1 MSKKQIIKR
10 LLQIVIVLIGISF
23 ITFALTFM
31 SPGDPVRNMY
41 TATGVMPTEE
51 MVQETREELGLNDPF
66 LVQYTRWLKNCLKGD
81 FGKSYSLNK
90 PVTELLAAR
99 LWPTLKLTLMA
110 MILMLVISVP
120 LGMLSAIYKDKWIDY
135 LVRGITFLGCA
146 MPNFWV
152 GLLLMLAFCVYIN
165 AFPVISSAGDFKS
178 LFLPAL
184 TLAIAMSSKYTRQVR
199 TAVLDE
205 LSQDYVIGA
214 QARGVKKSKI
224 IWGNV
229 FPNSLLPLITMFGL
243 SIGSLLGGTSVVE
256 VIFSYPGLGNLA
268 VSAITS
274 SDYNL
279 IQGYVLWLA
288 LIYMVI
294 NLIVDASYVGTVT
307 GVLAGY
313 FGGVIDAVIMRI
325 ADMMLAFP
333 GLVLALAVAGIMGA
347 SIKNAII
354 AIVVVSWTKYAR
366 LARSLVMKIRDR
378 DYVSAAIVTGSKT
391 PYMLFRYM
399 LPNALPTLI
408 ITAATDIGSM
418 MLELAA
424 MSFLGFGAKPPA
436 PEWGYMLN
444 EGRACMQSAPWL
456 MIFPGLAIFV
466 VVVVFNML
474 GDSIRDILDPRNE

>member
-1 MSKKQIIKR
+1 MKKKNRFLANKTFVVFSILAVCII
-10 LLQIVIVLIGISF
+10 LAAV
-23 ITFALTFM
+23 FAPVVTR
-31 SPGDPVRNMY
+31 GVDP
-41 TATGVMPTEE
+41 
-51 MVQETREELGLNDPF
+51 
-66 LVQYTRWLKNCLKGD
+66 LKGSLVD
-81 FGKSYSLNK
+81 ALLPPCKEHIFGTDKMGRDIFSRVIYG
-90 PVTELLAAR
+90 AR
-99 LWPTLKLTLMA
+99 A
-110 MILMLVISVP
+110 S
-120 LGMLSAIYKDKWIDY
+120 LSA
-135 LVRGITFLGCA
+135 TF
-146 MPNFWV
+146 
-152 GLLLMLAFCVYIN
+152 
-165 AFPVISSAGDFKS
+165 
-178 LFLPAL
+178 
-184 TLAIAMSSKYTRQVR
+184 
-199 TAVLDE
+199 
-205 LSQDYVIGA
+205 
-214 QARGVKKSKI
+214 GV
-224 IWGNV
+224 V
-229 FPNSLLPLITMFGL
+229 
-243 SIGSLLGGTSVVE
+243 
-256 VIFSYPGLGNLA
+256 
-268 VSAITS
+268 
-274 SDYNL
+274 
-279 IQGYVLWLA
+279 A
-288 LIYMVI
+288 LIF
-294 NLIVDASYVGTVT
+294 LVGTVT

-333 GLVLALAVAGIMGA
+333 GLVLALAVAGLMGA

>member
-1 MSKKQIIKR
+1 MKKQKNENVSY
-10 LLQIVIVLIGISF
+10 LSEVLDKLKEHKMAMAGLVVLIVEILMVVF
-23 ITFALTFM
+23 LPMILKL
-31 SPGDPVRNMY
+31 DPYTSDY
-41 TATGVMPTEE
+41 TAFSAAPGGAHI
-51 MVQETREELGLNDPF
+51 LGTDAIGRDVF
-66 LVQYTRWLKNCLKGD
+66 
-81 FGKSYSLNK
+81 
-90 PVTELLAAR
+90 AR
-99 LWPTLKLTLMA
+99 LMYGGRTSLLVGFVSTL
-110 MILMLVISVP
+110 ISCAIGVP
-120 LGMLSAIYKDKWIDY
+120 LG
-135 LVRGITFLGCA
+135 LV
-146 MPNFWV
+146 
-152 GLLLMLAFCVYIN
+152 
-165 AFPVISSAGDFKS
+165 AG
-178 LFLPAL
+178 
-184 TLAIAMSSKYTRQVR
+184 Y
-199 TAVLDE
+199 
-205 LSQDYVIGA
+205 
-214 QARGVKKSKI
+214 ARGKA
-224 IWGNV
+224 
-229 FPNSLLPLITMFGL
+229 
-243 SIGSLLGGTSVVE
+243 E
-256 VIFSYPGLGNLA
+256 
-268 VSAITS
+268 
-274 SDYNL
+274 
-279 IQGYVLWLA
+279 
-288 LIYMVI
+288 
-294 NLIVDASYVGTVT
+294 
-307 GVLAGY
+307 
-313 FGGVIDAVIMRI
+313 AVIMRI

-354 AIVVVSWTKYAR
+354 AIVVVSWTKDAR

>member
-1 MSKKQIIKR
+1 MKKKNRFLANKTFVVFSILAVCII
-10 LLQIVIVLIGISF
+10 LAAV
-23 ITFALTFM
+23 FAPVVTR
-31 SPGDPVRNMY
+31 GVDP
-41 TATGVMPTEE
+41 
-51 MVQETREELGLNDPF
+51 
-66 LVQYTRWLKNCLKGD
+66 LKGSLVD
-81 FGKSYSLNK
+81 ALLPPCKEHIFGTDKMGRDIFSRVIYG
-90 PVTELLAAR
+90 AR
-99 LWPTLKLTLMA
+99 A
-110 MILMLVISVP
+110 S
-120 LGMLSAIYKDKWIDY
+120 LSA
-135 LVRGITFLGCA
+135 TF
-146 MPNFWV
+146 
-152 GLLLMLAFCVYIN
+152 
-165 AFPVISSAGDFKS
+165 
-178 LFLPAL
+178 
-184 TLAIAMSSKYTRQVR
+184 
-199 TAVLDE
+199 
-205 LSQDYVIGA
+205 
-214 QARGVKKSKI
+214 GV
-224 IWGNV
+224 V
-229 FPNSLLPLITMFGL
+229 
-243 SIGSLLGGTSVVE
+243 
-256 VIFSYPGLGNLA
+256 
-268 VSAITS
+268 
-274 SDYNL
+274 
-279 IQGYVLWLA
+279 A
-288 LIYMVI
+288 LIF
-294 NLIVDASYVGTVT
+294 LVGTVT

-313 FGGVIDAVIMRI
+313 FRGVIDAVIMRI

>member
-1 MSKKQIIKR
+1 MKKKNRFLANKTFVVFSILAVCII
-10 LLQIVIVLIGISF
+10 LTAV
-23 ITFALTFM
+23 FAPVVTR
-31 SPGDPVRNMY
+31 GVDP
-41 TATGVMPTEE
+41 
-51 MVQETREELGLNDPF
+51 
-66 LVQYTRWLKNCLKGD
+66 LKGSLVD
-81 FGKSYSLNK
+81 ALLPPCKEHIFGTDKMGRDIFSRVIYG
-90 PVTELLAAR
+90 AR
-99 LWPTLKLTLMA
+99 A
-110 MILMLVISVP
+110 S
-120 LGMLSAIYKDKWIDY
+120 LSA
-135 LVRGITFLGCA
+135 TF
-146 MPNFWV
+146 
-152 GLLLMLAFCVYIN
+152 
-165 AFPVISSAGDFKS
+165 
-178 LFLPAL
+178 
-184 TLAIAMSSKYTRQVR
+184 
-199 TAVLDE
+199 
-205 LSQDYVIGA
+205 
-214 QARGVKKSKI
+214 GV
-224 IWGNV
+224 V
-229 FPNSLLPLITMFGL
+229 
-243 SIGSLLGGTSVVE
+243 
-256 VIFSYPGLGNLA
+256 
-268 VSAITS
+268 
-274 SDYNL
+274 
-279 IQGYVLWLA
+279 A
-288 LIYMVI
+288 LIF
-294 NLIVDASYVGTVT
+294 LVGTVT

-391 PYMLFRYM
+391 PYML
-399 LPNALPTLI
+399 PNALPTLI

>member
-1 MSKKQIIKR
+1 MKKKNRFLANKTFVVFSILAVCII
-10 LLQIVIVLIGISF
+10 LTAV
-23 ITFALTFM
+23 FAPVVTR
-31 SPGDPVRNMY
+31 GVDP
-41 TATGVMPTEE
+41 
-51 MVQETREELGLNDPF
+51 
-66 LVQYTRWLKNCLKGD
+66 LKGSLVD
-81 FGKSYSLNK
+81 ALLPPCKEHIFGTDKMGRDIFSRVIYG
-90 PVTELLAAR
+90 AR
-99 LWPTLKLTLMA
+99 A
-110 MILMLVISVP
+110 S
-120 LGMLSAIYKDKWIDY
+120 LSA
-135 LVRGITFLGCA
+135 TF
-146 MPNFWV
+146 
-152 GLLLMLAFCVYIN
+152 
-165 AFPVISSAGDFKS
+165 
-178 LFLPAL
+178 
-184 TLAIAMSSKYTRQVR
+184 
-199 TAVLDE
+199 
-205 LSQDYVIGA
+205 
-214 QARGVKKSKI
+214 GV
-224 IWGNV
+224 V
-229 FPNSLLPLITMFGL
+229 
-243 SIGSLLGGTSVVE
+243 
-256 VIFSYPGLGNLA
+256 
-268 VSAITS
+268 
-274 SDYNL
+274 
-279 IQGYVLWLA
+279 A
-288 LIYMVI
+288 LIF
-294 NLIVDASYVGTVT
+294 LVGTVT

-354 AIVVVSWTKYAR
+354 AIVVVSWTKYSR

>member
-1 MSKKQIIKR
+1 MKKKNRFLANKTFVVFSILAVCII
-10 LLQIVIVLIGISF
+10 LTAV
-23 ITFALTFM
+23 FAPVVTR
-31 SPGDPVRNMY
+31 GVDP
-41 TATGVMPTEE
+41 
-51 MVQETREELGLNDPF
+51 
-66 LVQYTRWLKNCLKGD
+66 LKGSLVD
-81 FGKSYSLNK
+81 ALLPPCKEHIFGTDKMGRDIFSRVIYG
-90 PVTELLAAR
+90 AR
-99 LWPTLKLTLMA
+99 A
-110 MILMLVISVP
+110 S
-120 LGMLSAIYKDKWIDY
+120 LSA
-135 LVRGITFLGCA
+135 TF
-146 MPNFWV
+146 
-152 GLLLMLAFCVYIN
+152 
-165 AFPVISSAGDFKS
+165 
-178 LFLPAL
+178 
-184 TLAIAMSSKYTRQVR
+184 
-199 TAVLDE
+199 
-205 LSQDYVIGA
+205 
-214 QARGVKKSKI
+214 GV
-224 IWGNV
+224 V
-229 FPNSLLPLITMFGL
+229 
-243 SIGSLLGGTSVVE
+243 
-256 VIFSYPGLGNLA
+256 
-268 VSAITS
+268 
-274 SDYNL
+274 
-279 IQGYVLWLA
+279 A
-288 LIYMVI
+288 LIF
-294 NLIVDASYVGTVT
+294 LVGTVT

-474 GDSIRDILDPRNE
+474 GDSIRDILYPRNE

>member
-1 MSKKQIIKR
+1 MKKKNRFLANKTFVVFSILAVCII
-10 LLQIVIVLIGISF
+10 LAAV
-23 ITFALTFM
+23 FAPVVTR
-31 SPGDPVRNMY
+31 GVDP
-41 TATGVMPTEE
+41 
-51 MVQETREELGLNDPF
+51 
-66 LVQYTRWLKNCLKGD
+66 LKGSLVD
-81 FGKSYSLNK
+81 ALLPPCKEHIFGTDKMGRDIFSRVIYG
-90 PVTELLAAR
+90 AR
-99 LWPTLKLTLMA
+99 A
-110 MILMLVISVP
+110 S
-120 LGMLSAIYKDKWIDY
+120 LSA
-135 LVRGITFLGCA
+135 TF
-146 MPNFWV
+146 
-152 GLLLMLAFCVYIN
+152 
-165 AFPVISSAGDFKS
+165 
-178 LFLPAL
+178 
-184 TLAIAMSSKYTRQVR
+184 
-199 TAVLDE
+199 
-205 LSQDYVIGA
+205 
-214 QARGVKKSKI
+214 GV
-224 IWGNV
+224 V
-229 FPNSLLPLITMFGL
+229 
-243 SIGSLLGGTSVVE
+243 
-256 VIFSYPGLGNLA
+256 
-268 VSAITS
+268 
-274 SDYNL
+274 
-279 IQGYVLWLA
+279 A
-288 LIYMVI
+288 LIF
-294 NLIVDASYVGTVT
+294 LVGTVT

-456 MIFPGLAIFV
+456 LIFPGLAIFI